1 MSKRLMKKVQEIKR
15 RMPKFRRQ
23 EWFRFKRLGEKWRRP
38 RGKDSKMR
46 LGKKGKPAMPSV
58 GYRLPKSV
66 RGLHPSGREEVLV
79 RNPKDVERVDASK
92 QVIRIASDVGKR
104 KREQIIARAKELGI
118 QVLNPGGEG
127 HEAERAEKAG
137 G

>member
-1 MSKRLMKKVQEIKR
+1 MSKKLMKKVQEIKR

-46 LGKKGKPAMPSV
+46 LGKKGKPAMPSI

-79 RNPKDVERVDASK
+79 RNLKDVERVDASK
-92 QVIRIASDVGKR
+92 QVIRIASDVGRR

-118 QVLNPGGEG
+118 QVLNPGGER
-127 HEAERAEKAG
+127 HEAKRAEKAG